1 MKARVMDAATIAA
14 FGTLILGVLGIVTK
28 VLFDERANVKTL
40 AEKHMECMENHAEQC
55 EVLGGLRESVRIL
68 SMYQPKQAQEQ
79 VQEAMAVVDARIE
92 SKKNG
97 QAH

>member
-1 MKARVMDAATIAA
+1 MDPVLVTA

-28 VLFDERANVKTL
+28 ILFDERENVKSL
-40 AEKHMECMENHAEQC
+40 AVKHEECMENHAEQC

-68 SMYQPKQAQEQ
+68 SMYQPKQAQDQ